1 MRVIYKTDEQVIR
14 NINNTFLDERY
25 KGINIAERKFG
36 FTCSDYYTSTNTNG
50 GDLDLNALQLNNET
64 SLIIASLLQKT
75 IQLPLLVIT
84 ILIIHRDDSLL
95 PPANSAE
102 TLEDK
107 L

>member
-36 FTCSDYYTSTNTNG
+36 FTCSDYYTSTNG

-95 PPANSAE
+95 PLANSAE
-102 TLEDK
+102 ALEDN